1 MNRHFLH
8 GSRRLP
14 RIGRR
19 GVMAA
24 TALTLGLGAWWAL
37 GLQAAPSPDVV
48 DAQRGHVRALEAELT
63 GIDQRAAAAAS
74 AHADAQR
81 RVADLRQRIAD
92 TGAALRETRA
102 AHAVAVKRLSDR
114 LVAIYTGG
122 APPSLVEV
130 LLTSGGL
137 SAAVDA
143 QSALQSI
150 GEADAA
156 LVSSLEAD
164 RARLARLGAE
174 LQTSRGEAEANLT
187 SATSRMAQLH
197 GLLSDRRAVLDRAR
211 AGLNGLLAEQSRSAA
226 ARRAS
231 QRAVQAA
238 GNRAEAALLRRADP
252 GSGPAA
258 PAASAPAAPA
268 PEAATST
275 PGPAVSVSAALER
288 IAQCESGGD
297 PRAVSSNG
305 LYFGKYQFSLGTW
318 QGVGG
323 QGNPAD
329 APEQEQDQRAA
340 MLYAR
345 SGPAP
350 WPVCGYQ

>member
-1 MNRHFLH
+1 M
-8 GSRRLP
+8 G
-14 RIGRR
+14 GR

-122 APPSLVEV
+122 DPPSLVEV

-156 LVSSLEAD
+156 LVSNLQANRD
-164 RARLARLGAE
+164 RLARLGDE
-174 LQTSRGEAEANLT
+174 LRTSRGEAEANLT
-187 SATSRMAQLH
+187 AATSRMAQLQ

-211 AGLNGLLAEQSRSAA
+211 AGLDGLLAEQSRSAA

-252 GSGPAA
+252 GSAPAA

-268 PEAATST
+268 PAASAPAAPAPEVATST
-275 PGPAVSVSAALER
+275 PGPAASVSAALER
-288 IAQCESGGD
+288 IAQCESGDD

-329 APEQEQDQRAA
+329 ATEQEQDQRAA

>member
-1 MNRHFLH
+1 M
-8 GSRRLP
+8 
-14 RIGRR
+14 GRR
-19 GVMAA
+19 GVTAA

-37 GLQAAPSPDVV
+37 GLQAAPSPDLV
-48 DAQRGHVRALEAELT
+48 DAQRGQVRALEAELT
-63 GIDQRAAAAAS
+63 GIDEEAAAAAG

-81 RVADLRQRIAD
+81 RVAELRARIAQT
-92 TGAALRETRA
+92 TGALRETRA
-102 AHAVAVKRLSDR
+102 AHAVAVEHLSDR

-122 APPSLVEV
+122 QPPGLVEV

-137 SAAVDA
+137 SAAVEA
-143 QSALQSI
+143 QSALEAI

-156 LVSSLEAD
+156 LVTTLEAN
-164 RARLARLGAE
+164 RGRLTRLGAE
-174 LQTSRGEAEANLT
+174 LETSREEAEAGL
-187 SATSRMAQLH
+187 AAAEARMADLQ

-211 AGLNGLLAEQSRSAA
+211 AGLDRLLAEQSRSAA
-226 ARRAS
+226 ARHAS
-231 QRAVQAA
+231 RRRVEAA
-238 GNRAEAALLRRADP
+238 ADRAEQALLRRARP
-252 GSGPAA
+252 GSAPGP
-258 PAASAPAAPA
+258 SAPAGPI

-275 PGPAVSVSAALER
+275 PAPADSVPAALER
-288 IAQCESGGD
+288 IAQCESGGN

-323 QGNPAD
+323 QGNPAE
-329 APEQEQDQRAA
+329 AAEEEQDLRAA

>member
-14 RIGRR
+14 RMGRR
-19 GVMAA
+19 GVTAA

-63 GIDQRAAAAAS
+63 GIDQEASAAAS
-74 AHADAQR
+74 AHAEAQR
-81 RVADLRQRIAD
+81 HVAGLRERIAQ
-92 TGAALRETRA
+92 TGEALRETRA
-102 AHAVAVKRLSDR
+102 AHRVAVKRLSDR

-122 APPSLVEV
+122 EPPSLVEV

-137 SAAVDA
+137 SAAAEA
-143 QSALQSI
+143 QSALESI
-150 GEADAA
+150 GNADAA
-156 LVSSLEAD
+156 LVTNLEANRD
-164 RARLARLGAE
+164 RLTRLGRE
-174 LQTSRGEAEANLT
+174 LRSSREQAEADLAT
-187 SATSRMAQLH
+187 ATSRMAQLQ
-197 GLLSDRRAVLDRAR
+197 GLLSDRRAVLGRAR
-211 AGLNGLLAEQSRSAA
+211 AGLDGLLAEQSRSAA

-231 QRAVQAA
+231 QRALRAA
-238 GNRAEAALLRRADP
+238 AARAERALLRRADP
-252 GSGPAA
+252 GSGPAT
-258 PAASAPAAPA
+258 PAASAPAGPA
-268 PEAATST
+268 PETATSA
-275 PGPAVSVSAALER
+275 PDRAASVSDALER
-288 IAQCESGGD
+288 IAQCESGGN

-329 APEQEQDQRAA
+329 ASEQDQDQRAA